1 LFRLLLSS
9 ADLGGTFFNLRRRGG
24 EKSGKCSVLFKRS
37 VFPTATSGGDLQR
50 LVLIV
55 LAAGQHSRGDAS
67 QLVGDRDKDL
77 ITRLGR

>member
-1 LFRLLLSS
+1 M
-9 ADLGGTFFNLRRRGG
+9 
-24 EKSGKCSVLFKRS
+24 LFKRS